1 MNNKVNIDVDTLKFL
16 YAKYKEFLVPI
27 IVMIVSIIL
36 LIVFV
41 IPQFLFFLSSMD
53 AVNEENA
60 KLSILRNNLNTITN
74 ASDSTL
80 DSQLEITSAALPLAK
95 DYAGILNALTIAS
108 KTSGAYLG
116 NFEFQVGDVSSTQPS
131 QSGFPFLKMTLNV
144 NGDIKTVSSFINLLS
159 QTFPLSEITG
169 AAISNGL
176 STLNLSFYYKPIPAN
191 VISNNLPIN
200 AVSKEGLN
208 LIRNLSLFS
217 NSSVNLPLYNASPS
231 GKTNPF

>member
-1 MNNKVNIDVDTLKFL
+1 MNNKVNIDADTLKFL
-16 YAKYKEFLVPI
+16 YAKYKEFLVPAM
-27 IVMIVSIIL
+27 VMVASIIL

-41 IPQFLFFLSSMD
+41 IPQLLIFLSNID
-53 AVNEENA
+53 AMKTENS
-60 KLSILRNNLNTITN
+60 KLAILKNNLNIITSAN
-74 ASDSTL
+74 DSVL
-80 DSQLEITSAALPLAK
+80 DSQLKITSAALPLSK
-95 DYAGILNALTIAS
+95 DFTGILNALAVAS
-108 KTSGAYLG
+108 RISGASLG
-116 NFEFQVGDVSSTQPS
+116 NFEFQVGDISSTQPN
-131 QSGFPFLKMTLNV
+131 QSGFPFLKMALNV

-169 AAISNGL
+169 VAISNGL

>member
-1 MNNKVNIDVDTLKFL
+1 MNNKVNIDADTLKFL

-27 IVMIVSIIL
+27 MVMIASIIL

-41 IPQFLFFLSSMD
+41 IPQFLFFLSSID

-74 ASDSTL
+74 ASDLTL
-80 DSQLEITSAALPLAK
+80 DSQLEITSQALPLAK
-95 DYAGILNALTIAS
+95 DYAGILNALAIAS

-116 NFEFQVGDVSSTQPS
+116 NFEFQVGDISKTQQN

-144 NGDIKTVSSFINLLS
+144 NGDIKTVSNFINSLS
-159 QTFPLSEITG
+159 ETFPLSEITG
-169 AAISNGL
+169 ATIGNGI
-176 STLNLSFYYKPIPAN
+176 STLNLSFYYKPVPAN
-191 VISNNLPIN
+191 VISNNMPIN
-200 AVSKEGLN
+200 PVSKEGLN
-208 LIRNLSLFS
+208 LISKLSLFN
-217 NSSVNLPLYNASPS
+217 NSFVNPPLYNASPS